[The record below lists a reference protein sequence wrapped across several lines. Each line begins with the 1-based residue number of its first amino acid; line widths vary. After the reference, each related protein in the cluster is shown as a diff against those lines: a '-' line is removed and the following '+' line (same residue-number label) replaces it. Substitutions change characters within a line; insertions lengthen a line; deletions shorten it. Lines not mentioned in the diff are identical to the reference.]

1 MPPDDDI
8 RATGSDYTY
17 NELNNE
23 EKEWVSRNGY
33 RPGELSEKEVRR
45 LMEEDRDSD
54 ENSEAIGEIGDEM
67 DGTDA
72 DAS

>member
-8 RATGSDYTY
+8 RGSDDYTY
-17 NELNNE
+17 NELTND
-23 EKEWVSRNGY
+23 EKEWLRRNGY
-33 RPGELSEKEVRR
+33 QPGELTPQEIRR
-45 LMEEDRDSD
+45 EMEADRDTD
-54 ENSEAIGEIGDEM
+54 ENSEAVGEIGDEM

>member
-8 RATGSDYTY
+8 RASDDYTY
-17 NELNNE
+17 NELTNE
-23 EKEWVSRNGY
+23 EKEWVQRNGY
-33 RPGELSEKEVRR
+33 RPGELSAREVREQ
-45 LMEEDRDSD
+45 MAQDRDTD
-54 ENSEAIGEIGDEM
+54 ENSEAIGEIGDEI

>member
-8 RATGSDYTY
+8 RASDDYTY
-17 NELNNE
+17 NELTNE
-23 EKEWVSRNGY
+23 EKEWVQRNGY
-33 RPGELSEKEVRR
+33 RPGELDIKEVRR
-45 LMEEDRDSD
+45 LMEEDRDTD
-54 ENSEAIGEIGDEM
+54 ENSQAVGEIGDEM

>member
-8 RATGSDYTY
+8 RASDDYTY
-17 NELNNE
+17 NELTNE
-23 EKEWVSRNGY
+23 EKEWLQRNGY
-33 RPGELSEKEVRR
+33 RPGELTPQEIRR
-45 LMEEDRDSD
+45 EMEADRDSD
-54 ENSEAIGEIGDEM
+54 ENSEAVGEIGDEM

>member
-8 RATGSDYTY
+8 RASDDYTY
-17 NELNNE
+17 NELTNE
-23 EKEWVSRNGY
+23 EKEWLRRNGY
-33 RPGELSEKEVRR
+33 QPGELSVKDIRR
-45 LMEEDRDSD
+45 MMDEDRDTD

>member
-8 RATGSDYTY
+8 RGSDDYTF

-23 EKEWVSRNGY
+23 EKEWLRRNGY
-33 RPGELSEKEVRR
+33 QPGELTPQEVRR
-45 LMEEDRDSD
+45 EMEADRDTD
-54 ENSEAIGEIGDEM
+54 ENSDAIGEIGDEM

>member
-8 RATGSDYTY
+8 RASDDYTY
-17 NELNNE
+17 NELTNE
-23 EKEWVSRNGY
+23 EKEWLRRNGY
-33 RPGELSEKEVRR
+33 QPGELSAKEVRQ
-45 LMEEDRDSD
+45 LMEADRDTD
-54 ENSEAIGEIGDEM
+54 ADNIGVIGDEM

>member
-8 RATGSDYTY
+8 RASDDYTY
-17 NELNNE
+17 NELTNQ
-23 EKEWVSRNGY
+23 EKEWVQRNGY
-33 RPGELSEKEVRR
+33 RPGELTPQEVRR
-45 LMEEDRDSD
+45 EMEADSDTD
-54 ENSEAIGEIGDEM
+54 ENSQAIGEIGDEI